1 MQVPRFKDPFV
12 RLLCQGVWSSRQVTV
27 GGECHFLCC
36 GDGLVIH
43 RISAARM
50 IHQTIFYTVRSST
63 FKTAQQ
69 KFVSSMAAYSMI
81 CYLLQVSAL
90 AVFAAAA
97 AAAAD
102 LPQIKDRHDGNILMK
117 RDGRCARACVVNTE

>member
-1 MQVPRFKDPFV
+1 
-12 RLLCQGVWSSRQVTV
+12 
-27 GGECHFLCC
+27 
-36 GDGLVIH
+36 
-43 RISAARM
+43 M

-90 AVFAAAA
+90 AVFATAAA
-97 AAAAD
+97 FAAAAD
-102 LPQIKDRHDGNILMK
+102 LPQIKDRHDGNILIK
-117 RDGRCARACVVNTE
+117 RDGRCARACAVNTE